1 MVNTCKFP
9 TISCRERGI
18 DDERGSWLGLS
29 SKLTCLES
37 HQRLKCWMGLEI
49 YATLYIY
56 IIYYTSILLF
66 TLQPAQNAQPITA
79 AQPRFSGCLFADM
92 ARNRCNLATGFPWCW
107 PSPDPSLVKPGSRIG
122 SGYRGHRPC
131 RILQGQSWLWHFLD
145 RPDRKPVVWYFPDF
159 SCQSI

>member
-56 IIYYTSILLF
+56 NLLYFYITFYTSTSSECAAYHGCTTSFFRLLVRGHGTQPVQLGHRFPLMLAF
-66 TLQPAQNAQPITA
+66 T
-79 AQPRFSGCLFADM
+79 
-92 ARNRCNLATGFPWCW
+92 
-107 PSPDPSLVKPGSRIG
+107 DPSLVKPGSRIG

-131 RILQGQSWLWHFLD
+131 RILQGQSWL
-145 RPDRKPVVWYFPDF
+145 
-159 SCQSI
+159 

>member
-1 MVNTCKFP
+1 MPSEDHGLDWVQNWHVWKVTRDWNAGWVLKFM
-9 TISCRERGI
+9 
-18 DDERGSWLGLS
+18 L
-29 SKLTCLES
+29 
-37 HQRLKCWMGLEI
+37 H
-49 YATLYIY
+49 YIY
-56 IIYYTSILLF
+56 ITYYTSILLF

-92 ARNRCNLATGFPWCW
+92 ARSRCNLATGFPWCW

-122 SGYRGHRPC
+122 SGHRGHRPC

-145 RPDRKPVVWYFPDF
+145 RPDRKPVVWNFPDF